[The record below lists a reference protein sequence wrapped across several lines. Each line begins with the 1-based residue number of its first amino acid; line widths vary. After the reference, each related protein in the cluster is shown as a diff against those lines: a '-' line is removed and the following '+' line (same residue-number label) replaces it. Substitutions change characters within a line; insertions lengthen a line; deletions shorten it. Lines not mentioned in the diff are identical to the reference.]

1 MTALIHLMRQD
12 VGQLTQV
19 VTMILILL
27 VVALPKMLVDSVVNS
42 IVPQQVTL
50 VILSNTVLV
59 IIQFVKLEICQEN
72 LERFILQVMMMI
84 FSSST

>member
-72 LERFILQVMMMI
+72 LERFILQMMMMI